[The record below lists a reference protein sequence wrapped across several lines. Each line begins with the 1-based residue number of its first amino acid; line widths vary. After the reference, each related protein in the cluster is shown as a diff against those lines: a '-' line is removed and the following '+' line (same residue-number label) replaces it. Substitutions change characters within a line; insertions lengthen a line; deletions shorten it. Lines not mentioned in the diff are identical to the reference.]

1 MPTMINFM
9 PTWPLPHLIYPQAVW
24 ALLLLPI
31 LCIVWWYSSRQRRR
45 VLRSWNDSAYLPPR
59 RWLGQFL
66 LLQIVIAL
74 TIALIGP
81 EVGSSS
87 ITPTTTA
94 RDLLLII
101 DISQSMLAED
111 QPPVSRLTRAKRYA
125 LQLLDQLTKSH
136 STTRV
141 GLAIFAGNARLVCP
155 PTEDRDHLAELIRD
169 LSPESLGS
177 QGRTIESNGAVI
189 GTSFSCVARL
199 LAEWIRS
206 DPSTQGFIDYLLITD
221 GDDLSGKIDTAA
233 FTAAGLQINALAI
246 GDPSRD
252 WPIPQGNGYLMM
264 EEARTGNP
272 VRALTRRRD
281 DVLTTL
287 TDASAGTLILE
298 DNSPAPM
305 VTWWQSTLSTRPTR
319 PLQSQARQ
327 MPVNR
332 ADWFLAIAGVLML
345 LELAFGGARSREW

>member
-1 MPTMINFM
+1 M
-9 PTWPLPHLIYPQAVW
+9 PTWSFPHLVYPQAAW
-24 ALLLLPI
+24 ALLLLPV

-45 VLRSWNDSAYLPPR
+45 VLRNWNDSAYLPPR
-59 RWLGQFL
+59 RWLGRLL
-66 LLQIVIAL
+66 LLQVVL
-74 TIALIGP
+74 ALILALMGP
-81 EVGSSS
+81 EVGFSS
-87 ITPTTTA
+87 ITPTTSA
-94 RDLLLII
+94 RDLLLIM

-111 QPPVSRLTRAKRYA
+111 QPPDNRLTRAKRYA
-125 LQLLDQLTKSH
+125 LQLLDQLTTTH
-136 STTRV
+136 STARV
-141 GLAIFAGNARLVCP
+141 GLAIFAGNARLICP

-169 LSPESLGS
+169 LSPESLGM

-189 GTSFSCVARL
+189 GTSFSGVAKL
-199 LAEWIRS
+199 LTEWIHS
-206 DPSTQGFIDYLLITD
+206 DPSSQGFIDYLLITD

-233 FTAAGLQINALAI
+233 FTAAGLQMNALAV

-252 WPIPQGNGYLMM
+252 WPIPQGNSFLMM
-264 EEARTGNP
+264 DDPQTGNK

-287 TDASAGTLILE
+287 TDATAGTLILE
-298 DNSPAPM
+298 DNSPAPV
-305 VTWWQSTLSTRPTR
+305 VTWWQSAISARPTR

-332 ADWFLAIAGVLML
+332 ADWFLAFAGVLML

>member
-1 MPTMINFM
+1 M
-9 PTWPLPHLIYPQAVW
+9 PTWSFPHLVYPQAAW
-24 ALLLLPI
+24 ALLLLPV
-31 LCIVWWYSSRQRRR
+31 LCIMWWYASRQRRR
-45 VLRSWNDSAYLPPR
+45 VLRSWNDAAYLPPR
-59 RWLGQFL
+59 RWLGRFL
-66 LLQIVIAL
+66 LLQVILAL
-74 TIALIGP
+74 VLALVGP
-81 EVGSSS
+81 EAGTTS
-87 ITPTTTA
+87 ITPTTSA

-111 QPPVSRLTRAKRYA
+111 QPPVSRLTRAKQYT
-125 LQLLDQLTKSH
+125 LQLLDQLAKSH

-141 GLAIFAGNARLVCP
+141 GLAIFAGNARLICP

-169 LSPESLGS
+169 LSPESLGT
-177 QGRTIESNGAVI
+177 QGRTIESNGASI
-189 GTSFSCVARL
+189 GTSFSSVAKL
-199 LAEWIRS
+199 QAEWMRS
-206 DPSTQGFIDYLLITD
+206 DPVSQGFIDFLIITD
-221 GDDLSGKIDTAA
+221 GDDLSGKIDTTA
-233 FTAAGLQINALAI
+233 FAAAGLQMNALAV

-252 WPIPQGNGYLMM
+252 WPIPQGNSYLMM
-264 EEARTGNP
+264 DDPQTGSK

-287 TDASAGTLILE
+287 TDATAGTLILE
-298 DNSPAPM
+298 DNSPAPV
-305 VTWWQSTLSTRPTR
+305 VTWWQSAISARPTR

>member
-1 MPTMINFM
+1 M
-9 PTWPLPHLIYPQAVW
+9 PTWSLPHLVYSQAVW

-31 LCIVWWYSSRQRRR
+31 LSIVWWYASRQRRR

-59 RWLGQFL
+59 RWLGRFL
-66 LLQIVIAL
+66 LLQVVLAL
-74 TIALIGP
+74 ALALMGP
-81 EVGSSS
+81 EVGFSN
-87 ITPTTTA
+87 ITPSTSA
-94 RDLLLII
+94 RDLLLIM
-101 DISQSMLAED
+101 DISQSMLTED

-169 LSPESLGS
+169 LSPDSLGS
-177 QGRTIESNGAVI
+177 LGRTIESNGAVI
-189 GTSFSCVARL
+189 GTSFSGVAKL

-206 DPSTQGFIDYLLITD
+206 DPASQGFIDYLLITD
-221 GDDLSGKIDTAA
+221 GDDLSGKIDTAV
-233 FTAAGLQINALAI
+233 FTSPGLQINALAV

-252 WPIPQGNGYLMM
+252 WPIPQGNSFLMM
-264 EEARTGNP
+264 DNPQTGNKE
-272 VRALTRRRD
+272 RALTKRRD

-287 TDASAGTLILE
+287 TDATAGTLILE
-298 DNSPAPM
+298 DNSPVPM
-305 VTWWQSTLSTRPTR
+305 VTWWQSAISSKPTR
-319 PLQSQARQ
+319 PLQSHARQ
-327 MPVNR
+327 MPINR